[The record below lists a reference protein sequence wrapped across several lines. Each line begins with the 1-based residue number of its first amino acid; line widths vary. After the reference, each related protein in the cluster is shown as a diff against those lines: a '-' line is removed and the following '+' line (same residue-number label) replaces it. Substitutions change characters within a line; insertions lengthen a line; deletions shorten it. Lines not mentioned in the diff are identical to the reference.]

1 MRRRQRKKSRR
12 GAATIEF
19 AFCCP
24 IVFFLLFATMVGA
37 LGVFRYQQT
46 AELAREAA
54 RWASVHGGLYAEE
67 TGNPA
72 ATAQDIYDTA
82 IKPLA
87 VGMDL
92 RRLSYEV
99 TWDQSNMPLDASQ
112 STSTPKGNI
121 VSVTVTYEW
130 FPEMILVGPYSLTS
144 TSTAQMVY

>member
-1 MRRRQRKKSRR
+1 MRRRPRKARR

-24 IVFFLLFATMVGA
+24 IVFLLLFGTMVGA

-46 AELAREAA
+46 AELSREAA
-54 RWASVHGGLYAEE
+54 RWACVHGGQYELD

-72 ATAQDIYDTA
+72 ATAADVYSSVIE
-82 IKPLA
+82 PLA

-92 RRLSYEV
+92 RRLSYQV
-99 TWDQSNMPLDASQ
+99 TWDKSNMPVDASQ
-112 STSTPKGNI
+112 SPTTPKGNT
-121 VSVTVTYEW
+121 VSVTVSYEW
-130 FPEMILVGPYSLTS
+130 FPELILVGPYSLTS